1 MKGCVMTVKGSRRS
15 AAETP
20 VKPVEPVQEVVQE
33 VVVQE
38 AVVAPVQEVVTKAI
52 QAQDWIISYPLN
64 DLYAVGITLPNV
76 NFESQVVLFD
86 RNGGQLPLATM
97 ATSNLTETDILRGSK
112 RLVSAIL
119 NNLAR
124 STTLI

>member
-1 MKGCVMTVKGSRRS
+1 MTVKGSRRS

-20 VKPVEPVQEVVQE
+20 VKPVEPVQE

-64 DLYAVGITLPNV
+64 DLYAVGITLPNA